1 MSHAKRW
8 KLGLGAI
15 SMCFV
20 VGLTTS
26 CSLGPKDLPSVQ
38 GSVRDGYAITIQFAS
53 ALNLPDGA
61 HVTLN
66 GLRVGQVT
74 AVDVQGA
81 VVAVTVNVAGDA
93 RIPTDIHGVIRQ
105 DTLLGDTYIALETNQ
120 NSAQAE
126 YLKPGMLITAAQT
139 TSPPQLED
147 TMAVLAYF
155 VNGGSIQKVQDTMKR
170 LNNVMPQVQDVRAI
184 ASTVAVDLR
193 DLSDHVSE
201 IDRMLDGM
209 NSTAVAVDGQSDALS
224 IMFEGDENH
233 TGTYYWRSL
242 NQNFIGHLSVVLPN
256 VGSVFEGGM
265 WLVPMLNSVA
275 DAGQSVRYM
284 WDEGPTSGE
293 KLDNFI
299 RTTLVPFVKDPQVD
313 IKSIQAANGD
323 QVLVD
328 VENILRMFGAV
339 K

>member
-8 KLGLGAI
+8 KRGFGAITLGLA
-15 SMCFV
+15 

-38 GSVRDGYAITIQFAS
+38 GGVRDGYAITMQFAS

-66 GLRVGQVT
+66 GLRVGQVG
-74 AVDVQGA
+74 AVDVQGP
-81 VVAVTVNVAGDA
+81 VVVVTVNVAGDA
-93 RIPTDIHGVIRQ
+93 RIPTDVHGVIRQ

-120 NSAQAE
+120 NTTQSE
-126 YLKPGMLITAAQT
+126 YLKPGMLIPAAQT

-170 LNNVMPQVQDVRAI
+170 LNNVMPPQQDVRAI

-193 DLSDHVSE
+193 DLSDNLSE
-201 IDRMLDGM
+201 IDRTLDGM
-209 NSTAVAVDGQSDALS
+209 NATAVAMDNKSDALS
-224 IMFEGDENH
+224 VMFEGDENH

-242 NQNFIGHLSVVLPN
+242 NQRFIGHLSVVLPN
-256 VGSVFEGGM
+256 VGSVFEGGQ
-265 WLVPMLNSVA
+265 WLVPMLNSIA
-275 DAGQSVRYM
+275 DAGQSIRNV
-284 WDEGPTSGE
+284 WDEGPTSAE
-293 KLDNFI
+293 KVDNFI
-299 RTTLVPFVKDPQVD
+299 RTTLLPFAKDPQVN

-328 VENILRMFGAV
+328 VENILRMLGAV